1 MFRGV
6 PVPGR
11 FWPTCPTEQLIS
23 PQAELNKAQSQIAD
37 NAERIG
43 NPPLLRSSLNED
55 FDWHALPGEE
65 IVFMDVGTPG
75 SIPQFMNVPE
85 LPAYVQQRVDRIEQ
99 SIREISGQ
107 HEVTSG
113 AVPAGVTA
121 ASAINLLQEADDTRL
136 GPDIAD
142 MEAALAGAGQRA
154 VYLMARYFTDQRVV
168 RVAGADGGWEF
179 VAYRKGMLPD
189 DQGIDVQAGSGLP
202 QSKAA
207 KQAAIQEVLN
217 MLVQSGTKLSERD
230 LRRVLQEY
238 EVGGLEKFFSSI
250 GEDER
255 QIARENQRLASG
267 IAGPDQRLR
276 RRRPAHR
283 GAQRVSQ
290 GRRLRRAP
298 ARTARRIVDAHC
310 DAHLQRIATRAQ
322 TSRRRGHAARHPW
335 PANGSGPPGAV
346 PSVA

>member
-1 MFRGV
+1 
-6 PVPGR
+6 
-11 FWPTCPTEQLIS
+11 
-23 PQAELNKAQSQIAD
+23 
-37 NAERIG
+37 
-43 NPPLLRSSLNED
+43 
-55 FDWHALPGEE
+55 
-65 IVFMDVGTPG
+65 
-75 SIPQFMNVPE
+75 
-85 LPAYVQQRVDRIEQ
+85 
-99 SIREISGQ
+99 
-107 HEVTSG
+107 
-113 AVPAGVTA
+113 
-121 ASAINLLQEADDTRL
+121 
-136 GPDIAD
+136 

-154 VYLMARYFTDQRVV
+154 VYLMARYFTDQRIV

-217 MLVQSGTKLSERD
+217 MLVQSGVKLSERD

-267 IAGPDQRLR
+267 IAVPINDFDDDDLHIAGHNAFRK
-276 RRRPAHR
+276 
-283 GAQRVSQ
+283 GAAYDELQP
-290 GRRLRRAP
+290 G
-298 ARTARRIVDAHC
+298 ARRIVDAHC

-322 TSRRRGHAARHPW
+322 RAADAAMP
-335 PANGSGPPGAV
+335 PAPPVPGNGSGPPGAV